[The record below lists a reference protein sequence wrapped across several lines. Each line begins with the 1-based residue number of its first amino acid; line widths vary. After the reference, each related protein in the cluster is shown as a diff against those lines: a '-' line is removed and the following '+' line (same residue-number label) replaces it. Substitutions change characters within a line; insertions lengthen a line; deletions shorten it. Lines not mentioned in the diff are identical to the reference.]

1 MMDRCLL
8 ALLATTNAFAPPTS
22 HVHTPSIRSSA
33 AESLIEDDG
42 FALARHRQNPSIQRR
57 LFGRQPG
64 TLILVRHGE
73 STWNANSTF
82 TGWADVD
89 LSDRGEREVEH
100 AARLLLEAGYVVD
113 VAYTSRL
120 RRAIRSCWILLRG
133 LGKVYSPV
141 FKSWRLNERHYGALT
156 GLSKPGLALE
166 LGEAAVQAFR
176 HGLEDLPPPMPADG
190 SHAYD
195 DRGDRKYADLA
206 AVPATE
212 SLSDTMARALPLWD
226 SKIKPDLLAGRN
238 VMVVAHGNSL
248 RGLVKHIDGI
258 SDDEITSVS
267 IPNGIPLV
275 YKFERTRDYRLDVQP
290 FESSSLPADDDL
302 AQAKVRGEFLEK
314 RGLLRAALQAESEL
328 KSRVPGAL
336 SAPDT
341 FSVRALKKLE
351 LERRLIDLAGDS
363 DQLNATLSKAKEAR
377 LFPAGVADPVD
388 GGFYMGVPGG
398 ERARADVAAPPGARG
413 RAPDRCLVILRHGK
427 TEHNKLGL
435 FTGWEDAGLA
445 PEGRA
450 EASLAGR
457 LLRAHG
463 FELDMVYTSWLSR
476 AIETAWITLSELDS
490 LWIPIVKTW
499 RLNERMYGALTGL
512 SKKMIAQ
519 LHGEDQFREWRR
531 SYRVRP
537 PRASSFSP
545 MYPGNDDR
553 YQRYVNDVRYSFGE
567 SIIRTISARQLVMA
581 RKVPHTESLK
591 DCMDRTIPYFE
602 EVIGPSL
609 ENRTVLIASSENA
622 IRGLL
627 MKLCAVPE
635 DRVNEVEI
643 PTGLPLIYDLDQR
656 CLRLLDDGKY
666 DADPD
671 RALARWNFGTAKD
684 LLFRPCAPEDL
695 STDYCTVDGRPDPI
709 IRLAAKPAGLDAAAA
724 ARVDDN
730 LADPIILGA
739 LAGPA

>member
-156 GLSKPGLALE
+156 GLSEPGLALE

-195 DRGDRKYADLA
+195 DRGDRKYADLGTVPA
-206 AVPATE
+206 GVVPATE

-290 FESSSLPADDDL
+290 FELVAPGRRRPRAGQGPRRVPRE
-302 AQAKVRGEFLEK
+302 A
-314 RGLLRAALQAESEL
+314 GLLRAALQAESEL

-351 LERRLIDLAGDS
+351 LERKLIDLAGDS

-398 ERARADVAAPPGARG
+398 ERARADVAAPPG
-413 RAPDRCLVILRHGK
+413 P
-427 TEHNKLGL
+427 
-435 FTGWEDAGLA
+435 
-445 PEGRA
+445 
-450 EASLAGR
+450 
-457 LLRAHG
+457 
-463 FELDMVYTSWLSR
+463 
-476 AIETAWITLSELDS
+476 
-490 LWIPIVKTW
+490 
-499 RLNERMYGALTGL
+499 
-512 SKKMIAQ
+512 
-519 LHGEDQFREWRR
+519 
-531 SYRVRP
+531 
-537 PRASSFSP
+537 
-545 MYPGNDDR
+545 
-553 YQRYVNDVRYSFGE
+553 
-567 SIIRTISARQLVMA
+567 
-581 RKVPHTESLK
+581 
-591 DCMDRTIPYFE
+591 
-602 EVIGPSL
+602 
-609 ENRTVLIASSENA
+609 
-622 IRGLL
+622 
-627 MKLCAVPE
+627 
-635 DRVNEVEI
+635 
-643 PTGLPLIYDLDQR
+643 
-656 CLRLLDDGKY
+656 
-666 DADPD
+666 
-671 RALARWNFGTAKD
+671 
-684 LLFRPCAPEDL
+684 
-695 STDYCTVDGRPDPI
+695 
-709 IRLAAKPAGLDAAAA
+709 AA
-724 ARVDDN
+724 ARRT
-730 LADPIILGA
+730 GA
-739 LAGPA
+739 S

>member
-1 MMDRCLL
+1 MLRNL
-8 ALLATTNAFAPPTS
+8 
-22 HVHTPSIRSSA
+22 
-33 AESLIEDDG
+33 G
-42 FALARHRQNPSIQRR
+42 ALARARPPVVSPRR
-57 LFGRQPG
+57 FMPRTKIKERTGDEPG
-64 TLILVRHGE
+64 KLILIRHGE
-73 STWNANSTF
+73 STWNASKLF
-82 TGWADVD
+82 TGWVDVD
-89 LSDRGEREVEH
+89 LSETGVSEVEH
-100 AARLLLEAGYVVD
+100 AARLLLERGYRLD
-113 VAYTSRL
+113 VIYTSVL
-120 RRAIRSCWILLRG
+120 KRAIRSTMILLDELRQT
-133 LGKVYSPV
+133 YRPV
-141 FKSWRLNERHYGALT
+141 VKDWRLNERHYGALQ
-156 GLSKPGLALE
+156 GLSKKAVADVMGLAETKE
-166 LGEAAVQAFR
+166 LRKGYDAKPPALPAAHTLSPLR
-176 HGLEDLPPPMPADG
+176 E
-190 SHAYD
+190 
-195 DRGDRKYADLA
+195 RKYAEVDVEEL
-206 AVPATE
+206 PLSE
-212 SLSDTMARALPLWD
+212 SLRECLERVTPLWRE
-226 SKIKPDLLAGRN
+226 KIEPDLRAGHD
-238 VMVVAHGNSL
+238 VLVVAHANSL
-248 RGLVKHIDGI
+248 RGLVKEIDAI
-258 SDDEITSVS
+258 SDESIEEVV
-267 IPNGIPLV
+267 IPNAIPLV
-275 YKFERTRDYRLDVQP
+275 YRFDRGTTGKLKAVRDEDSASELV
-290 FESSSLPADDDL
+290 S
-302 AQAKVRGEFLEK
+302 GMFLEK
-314 RGLLRAALQAESEL
+314 KGLLRAALEQE
-328 KSRVPGAL
+328 KRRVVDEHTTEGRSL
-336 SAPDT
+336 SLLSP
-341 FSVRALKKLE
+341 
-351 LERRLIDLAGDS
+351 LERSLT
-363 DQLNATLSKAKEAR
+363 TLESRRECFEERGASTRNVLEI
-377 LFPAGVADPVD
+377 
-388 GGFYMGVPGG
+388 G
-398 ERARADVAAPPGARG
+398 ERPQCSALLETRAKKRARRSIRHPSTGGAAPP
-413 RAPDRCLVILRHGK
+413 PLLVIIRHGK

-450 EASLAGR
+450 EAEAAGE
-457 LLRAHG
+457 LMAAHG
-463 FELDMVYTSWLSR
+463 IKLDVVYTSWLSR
-476 AIETAWITLSELDS
+476 AIETAWLALTPLDMVW
-490 LWIPIVKTW
+490 LPIVKTW

-545 MYPGNDDR
+545 QYPGNDDR

-671 RALARWNFGTAKD
+671 LALARWNFGTAKD

-695 STDYCTVDGRPDPI
+695 KTDYCTVDGRPDPI